1 MVTSGLSIKLFDFQ
15 EKAVIKLI
23 DLTSKKDSKQTIIMK
38 AQPVPVKPSSSSIM
52 WIPTLPT

>member
-38 AQPVPVKPSSSSIM
+38 AVSYTHL
-52 WIPTLPT
+52 TLPTT